1 MEHEPEDPVP
11 QISTSDQTH
20 ATDGIAERDRTV
32 IDLTD
37 LIDSPPSNSSNRKRS
52 NPHSSQNTR
61 FLKKNFKS
69 DPDCSDE
76 IQVMSQSR
84 SNSRSS
90 SQLRSSPDQK
100 SRVESVKL
108 SAVMVESVV
117 IDLEDELSCPIC
129 CELFIAPVNFSCGH
143 SFCGCCAQQW
153 LEKENV
159 CPTCR
164 QEPSSSPSRVYALES
179 ILHKYFQHQLDTLRK
194 AGEDSKALALELERQ
209 EKLDDWNLRRKRLE
223 SSNIN
228 SIRSSS
234 IRSYYPTTS
243 QSQALRPV
251 NLPQI
256 TALEL
261 HNYHHNMLP
270 FENRAP
276 QLVPPVSNLFR
287 VNRHSS
293 NHSNQ
298 YHHPRSTSLR
308 IQRADQASNRIPS
321 YFQQHSNGS
330 SSSSSRNLNNPAQSG
345 SSSSNGQ
352 RGGRNNVAE
361 RGWDR
366 NILNEYFAR
375 S

>member
-1 MEHEPEDPVP
+1 MNQRIQSLRSQPL
-11 QISTSDQTH
+11 IRH

-84 SNSRSS
+84 S
-90 SQLRSSPDQK
+90 SPDQK

-117 IDLEDELSCPIC
+117 IDLEDGPTELSY
-129 CELFIAPVNFSCGH
+129 LLRTVIAPVNFSCGH

-164 QEPSSSPSRVYALES
+164 QEPSSSPSR
-179 ILHKYFQHQLDTLRK
+179 QHQLDTLRK

-366 NILNEYFAR
+366 NI
-375 S
+375 